1 MIEKKYKDYYIALY
15 DQNDV
20 IITTFESFEELS
32 NFTQI
37 PKNILV
43 WKLKNNENIKF
54 GKARLKIWLM
64 HKFDIKENSKGRS
77 K

>member
-64 HKFDIKENSKGRS
+64 HKFDIEENSKGKCR
-77 K
+77 